1 MASIIGTFDT
11 LCVSLIVAVSMEH
24 TFVPDLFPST
34 LAFGSD
40 VIYLNTVSILKE
52 QSAPAAFSFL
62 FLEKLP
68 QRSTQQVV
76 LAESLTPIQQI
87 SIIRACC
94 SFHFY
99 VSLDMREAVCP
110 QL

>member
-52 QSAPAAFSFL
+52 QATPAAFSPL
-62 FLEKLP
+62 FLKKLSQHP
-68 QRSTQQVV
+68 VEHRVV
-76 LAESLTPIQQI
+76 S
-87 SIIRACC
+87 
-94 SFHFY
+94 
-99 VSLDMREAVCP
+99 
-110 QL
+110 